1 MDIRMIVTDLD
12 RTLLRTDKT
21 VSDYSAAVLTAAKA
35 RGMRLAYA
43 TARPLR
49 ATREYC
55 ERVPCDALLCHNG
68 AVIEHGETRISL
80 GIPTDIR
87 DEIFEM
93 LLREYPD
100 ATLSMECDDSLWA
113 NFDFSA
119 HWPGIVWTFT
129 DFRDPAALPDLPA
142 DKIIIGMRTK
152 AEADAL
158 GKKLPEGY
166 YAELSHD
173 NIGMIMNA
181 AATKWN
187 AVQRLC
193 ALWDIVP
200 AQVAAFGDDWN
211 DCSMLKGC
219 GVGVAVENAIPE
231 AREAADFICLACD
244 EDGVARWIAD
254 NLLNE

>member
-1 MDIRMIVTDLD
+1 MDIRMLVTDLD

-21 VSDYSAAVLTAAKA
+21 ISDRTASVLAAAKA
-35 RGMRLAYA
+35 RGMRFAYA
-43 TARPLR
+43 PARPLR
-49 ATREYC
+49 ATREYS

-68 AVIEHGETRISL
+68 GVIECGGNRISL
-80 GIPTDIR
+80 GIPTDVR
-87 DEIFEM
+87 NEILAM
-93 LLREYPD
+93 LLRDYPD
-100 ATLSMECDDSLWA
+100 ATLSMECDDRLWA

-119 HWPGIVWTFT
+119 QWPGLVWTFT
-129 DFRDPAALPDLPA
+129 DFRDPAALPELPA

-152 AEADAL
+152 AEAREL
-158 GKKLPEGY
+158 ERKLPEGY

-193 ALWDIVP
+193 AIWDIAP

-231 AREAADFICLACD
+231 AREAADFICPACD
-244 EDGVARWIAD
+244 EDGVARWIEE
-254 NLLNE
+254 NLL

>member
-12 RTLLRTDKT
+12 RTLLRSDKT
-21 VSDYSAAVLTAAKA
+21 ISDHTAMVLAATKA

-49 ATREYC
+49 ATRGYC

-87 DEIFEM
+87 DEILAM
-93 LLREYPD
+93 LLRDYPD
-100 ATLSMECDDSLWA
+100 ATLSMECDDRLWA
-113 NFDFSA
+113 NYDFSKL
-119 HWPGIVWTFT
+119 WPGLVWTFT

-142 DKIIIGMRTK
+142 DKILVGMQSR

-158 GKKLPEGY
+158 AAKLPEGY
-166 YAELSHD
+166 YAELAHD
-173 NIGMIMNA
+173 GVLMIMNA

-193 ALWDIVP
+193 ALWDIAP
-200 AQVAAFGDDWN
+200 AQVAAFGDDLN
-211 DCSMLKGC
+211 DCGMLKGC
-219 GVGVAVENAIPE
+219 GIGVAVENAIPE
-231 AREAADFICLACD
+231 ARESADFICPACD
-244 EDGVARWIAD
+244 EDGVARWIEE
-254 NLLNE
+254 NLL